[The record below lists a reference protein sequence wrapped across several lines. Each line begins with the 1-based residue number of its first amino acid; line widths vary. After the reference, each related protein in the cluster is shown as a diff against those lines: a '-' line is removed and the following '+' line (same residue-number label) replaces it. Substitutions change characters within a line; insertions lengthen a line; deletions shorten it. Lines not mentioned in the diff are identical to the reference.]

1 MTVRNPFRKYRNKYV
16 DKVLIAAAIALA
28 LFSYIMAVYGYKLP
42 LMFPQ
47 WALAMILSTILA
59 GFVILYLVF
68 AMMYYAWNA
77 VYFWRLERL
86 YERNPR
92 LAVRYFIN
100 DYMSPEAKLVRKGL
114 RLFGLS

>member
-16 DKVLIAAAIALA
+16 DKFLIATAMALA
-28 LFSYIMAVYGYKLP
+28 LFSYIVAVYGYKLP
-42 LMFPQ
+42 LKFPQ
-47 WALAMILSTILA
+47 WGLAMILSTVLS
-59 GFVILYLVF
+59 GFAMLYLVF

-77 VYFWRLERL
+77 VYFWRLEKI

-92 LAVRYFIN
+92 LAVRYFVN
-100 DYMSPEAKLVRKGL
+100 DYMSLEAKLARKTL